1 MGVSWNSSYEERP
14 LASESPLSSLRAYS
28 QLIASVPDQF
38 PSVQRSALTVYPVSP
53 RHLVVRGELEFAG
66 GIRLRAAERID
77 TARARM
83 TWYSYAVLRGA
94 EELYWYDPQPHPDD
108 PSLASTFPHHKH
120 VPPNIKRNRIP
131 APDLSF
137 TQPNLPFVIREIEKI
152 VLGEE
157 T

>member
-1 MGVSWNSSYEERP
+1 MSWSSSYKDRP
-14 LASESPLSSLRAYS
+14 LASESPLSSLQVYS
-28 QLIASVPDQF
+28 QFIASVPDQF
-38 PSVQRSALTVYPVSP
+38 PSVRRSTLTLYSVSP

-66 GIRLRAAERID
+66 GIRLRVAERID

-120 VPPNIKRNRIP
+120 VPPNIKRNRMP
-131 APDLSF
+131 APGISF
-137 TQPNLPFVIREIEKI
+137 TRPNLPFVIHEVEKD
-152 VLGEE
+152 VLGSE
-157 T
+157 TA